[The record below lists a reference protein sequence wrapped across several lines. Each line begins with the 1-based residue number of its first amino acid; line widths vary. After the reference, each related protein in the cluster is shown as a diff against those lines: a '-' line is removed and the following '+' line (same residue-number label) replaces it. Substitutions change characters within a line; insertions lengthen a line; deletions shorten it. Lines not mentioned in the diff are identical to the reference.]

1 MTALLLDHPWR
12 LDEALNPRSDGFRVL
27 EQFVN
32 LVREN
37 QLDVAPFVS
46 RTEYDEMW
54 QRIDY
59 GHFARTRAYASLV
72 SFAEHL
78 VRNDSPT
85 PLATPIPEPPML
97 TQCWKRG
104 LRQAMGDLRNWRNP
118 QIIVAEK
125 RQPLWPATHEV
136 PIQLEDLGGAELQ
149 HRVLAPLERYDSH
162 PFAVADL
169 DPWDLRHLYPPI
181 PEVNRQHPC
190 RLPRPPVL
198 QHAQLERLIER
209 MGDARAA
216 GWRVGGRHYFV
227 PPEDWQAEHVNKVTW
242 RSGRAFRYQTVPARG
257 HAGPVDYSGRV
268 WLWDRIKRHWDVQE
282 SAGYVRISHTGE
294 PL

>member
-1 MTALLLDHPWR
+1 MTGLLLDHPWR

-37 QLDVAPFVS
+37 QLEVVPFVS
-46 RTEYDEMW
+46 RSEFDEMW

-59 GHFARTRAYASLV
+59 GSFARTRAFASLV
-72 SFAEHL
+72 QFAEHL

-97 TQCWKRG
+97 AQCWKRS
-104 LRQAMGDLRNWRNP
+104 LREAMGDLREWRNP

-125 RQPLWPATHEV
+125 RRPLWPATHEV
-136 PIQLEDLGGAELQ
+136 PIQLEDSSGSEL
-149 HRVLAPLERYDSH
+149 RVLAPLERYDSH

-181 PEVNRQHPC
+181 SEADRQHPC

-198 QHAQLERLIER
+198 QHVRLERLTECL
-209 MGDARAA
+209 GDALAA
-216 GWRVGGRHYFV
+216 GWRVSGRHYFV
-227 PPEDWQAEHVNKVTW
+227 PSEDWKAEQVGKATW
-242 RSGRAFRYQTVPARG
+242 RSGRAFPYQNVPALG
-257 HAGPVDYSGRV
+257 HGGSVDYLGRV
-268 WLWDRIKRHWDVQE
+268 WVWDRAERHWDVQE
-282 SAGYVRISHTGE
+282 GAGYVRISHTGE